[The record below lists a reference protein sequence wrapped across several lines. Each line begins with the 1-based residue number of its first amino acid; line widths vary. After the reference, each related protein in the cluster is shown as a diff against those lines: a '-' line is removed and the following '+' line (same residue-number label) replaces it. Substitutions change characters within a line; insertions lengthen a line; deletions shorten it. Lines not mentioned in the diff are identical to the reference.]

1 MLVSTSKSLTPMSV
15 QNIAYYDAAK
25 LLQISDIDKKFG
37 KKIEFIIFFRR
48 IVWIYPGLR
57 ERKFGGIA

>member
-1 MLVSTSKSLTPMSV
+1 M

-37 KKIEFIIFFRR
+37 KKNRIYYIF
-48 IVWIYPGLR
+48 
-57 ERKFGGIA
+57 

>member
-1 MLVSTSKSLTPMSV
+1 MSV